1 MAVIRNSQ
9 NAMMVGKVG
18 AMTYLVRQAQQ
29 IARQALNN
37 SNYGKTARRTEA
49 QQARRVKWSNCVNF
63 YKISKGWMPKAYET
77 LKKGQTD
84 YNRFMQLNVS
94 SSIVSLS
101 KDIAAA
107 GACIAEP
114 FLISQ
119 GSLPSIEVSQN
130 ANKWTTNIAV
140 GSLVID
146 ENTTVGEFSVA
157 LAENNKS
164 ISLGMQLSFI
174 SYMQNI
180 DALGVPR
187 LICTPY
193 ELTLSSDSTE
203 TLRDY
208 LPEFC
213 SSVTDGNLSTSEQIA
228 VGAFAYVLSSLQ
240 DNKLSVSTQRLIT
253 NNAALLQEY
262 SSEEN
267 ATRAIK
273 SYGVDSEVMLS
284 PISSVLQIAEQKPLY
299 IEYLLLDGEKKPSRS
314 YIGWAENV
322 FKLHPT
328 LVLSYAI
335 DQSDISRVSFNTSK
349 SIGIEMSI
357 VSVDNNMIELASSGN
372 EPTDAIT
379 KIKLLLNNGTAIEI
393 NFSPEDEEV
402 G

>member
-37 SNYGKTARRTEA
+37 SNYGKSARRTEA

-63 YKISKGWMPKAYET
+63 YKLSKGWMPKAYET

-101 KDIAAA
+101 KDMAAA

-146 ENTTVGEFSVA
+146 ENTTVGEFSIA

-164 ISLGMQLSFI
+164 ISIGMQLSFI

-187 LICTPY
+187 MICTPY
-193 ELTLSSDSTE
+193 EVTLSSDSVE
-203 TLRDY
+203 KLRDY

-213 SSVTDGNLSTSEQIA
+213 SSVTDGNLSTSDQIA

-240 DNKLSVSTQRLIT
+240 DNKLTVSTQRLIT

-267 ATRAIK
+267 ATRAIS

-284 PISSVLQIAEQKPLY
+284 PISSVLQNAEQKPLY
-299 IEYLLLDGEKKPSRS
+299 IEYLLLDGEKKPARS
-314 YIGWAENV
+314 YIGWAENI

-335 DQSDISRVSFNTSK
+335 DQSDISGVSFNTSK

-357 VSVDNNMIELASSGN
+357 VSVDNNMIELASTGN
-372 EPTDAIT
+372 EPTDAVT
-379 KIKLLLNNGTAIEI
+379 KIKLLMNNGTVLEI
-393 NFSPEDEEV
+393 NFSPEGEEV

>member
-18 AMTYLVRQAQQ
+18 AISYLVRQAQQ

-49 QQARRVKWSNCVNF
+49 QQARRVKWPNCVNF
-63 YKISKGWMPKAYET
+63 YKVSKGWMPKAYET

-94 SSIVSLS
+94 NSIVSLS
-101 KDIAAA
+101 KDMAAA

-119 GSLPSIEVSQN
+119 GSIPSIEVSQN

-140 GSLVID
+140 GGLVID
-146 ENTTVGEFSVA
+146 ENTTVGEFSINLVN
-157 LAENNKS
+157 NNKRIS
-164 ISLGMQLSFI
+164 IGMQLSFI

-193 ELTLSSDSTE
+193 EVTLSSDNTDK
-203 TLRDY
+203 LRDY

-213 SSVTDGNLSTSEQIA
+213 SSVTDGYLSTSDQIA

-240 DNKLSVSTQRLIT
+240 DNKLTVSTQRLIT
-253 NNAALLQEY
+253 NNAALLHEY

-267 ATRAIK
+267 TTRAIN

-284 PISSVLQIAEQKPLY
+284 PISSVLQDGVQKPLF
-299 IEYLLLDGEKKPSRS
+299 IEYLLMHGDKKPSRS
-314 YIGWAENV
+314 YIGTAEYIFNGN
-322 FKLHPT
+322 PQ

-335 DQSDISRVSFNTSK
+335 DRSDIDAVTFDTTQDLDIAASIISVEKNVIGFV
-349 SIGIEMSI
+349 SIGPAPTNI
-357 VSVDNNMIELASSGN
+357 V
-372 EPTDAIT
+372 T
-379 KIKLLLNNGTAIEI
+379 KIKLLLNNGTVLEI
-393 NFSPEDEEV
+393 NFSSQGDEV